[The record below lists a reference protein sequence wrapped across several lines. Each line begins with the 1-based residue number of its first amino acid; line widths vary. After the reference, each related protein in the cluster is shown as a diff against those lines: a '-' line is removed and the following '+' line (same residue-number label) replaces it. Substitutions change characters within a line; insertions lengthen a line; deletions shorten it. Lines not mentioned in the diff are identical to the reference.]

1 MHRPALALS
10 LAAALALAAPAG
22 AAPAAY
28 SAAERAELDRVS
40 AALNAIKT
48 LQGTFVQI
56 DPDGDVEQG
65 TFAIAKPGRMR
76 FEYRPPAPTLIVSD
90 GRTVAVQ
97 NAKLRTFD
105 RYPLDQTPLG
115 LILGDDVDL
124 AHSHEIVGVSRQPDA
139 FVIKARSRGGRAGG
153 NITITFSEPG
163 LELRQWSVVD
173 NQGLTTT
180 VSLGNVVAGADV
192 SGISFAVPAR
202 NPYARSAAN

>member
-1 MHRPALALS
+1 
-10 LAAALALAAPAG
+10 
-22 AAPAAY
+22 
-28 SAAERAELDRVS
+28 
-40 AALNAIKT
+40 
-48 LQGTFVQI
+48 
-56 DPDGDVEQG
+56 
-65 TFAIAKPGRMR
+65 MR